1 MRGEEIR
8 GGGRAMDREAVREVF
23 LPRREDCL
31 EYLRKIRWKEG
42 VKCPYCGSLK
52 IWADGDTR
60 KGARKYECR
69 ECGRYFNDLNGT
81 IFDRHHFPIEEM
93 FYILKEMEAKS
104 TLQISRELG
113 RDDES
118 VLRFVRE
125 VHEGASGYAR
135 GISLEG
141 VVEVDEVYGHAGKK
155 GERRAGRGRR
165 RGLRKR
171 GRGTWEG
178 DQPPVLTLVKRG
190 RSRKFGSV

>member
-1 MRGEEIR
+1 
-8 GGGRAMDREAVREVF
+8 MDREAVREVF

-52 IWADGDTR
+52 IWADGYTR

-69 ECGRYFNDLNGT
+69 ECGRYFNDLTGT

-113 RDDES
+113 RDYES

-125 VHEGASGYAR
+125 VHEGLR
-135 GISLEG
+135 GMPG
-141 VVEVDEVYGHAGKK
+141 GFRWK
-155 GERRAGRGRR
+155 GWWKGTRWMGTRGRKGRG
-165 RGLRKR
+165 
-171 GRGTWEG
+171 GRGEAEG
-178 DQPPVLTLVKRG
+178 EG
-190 RSRKFGSV
+190 

>member
-1 MRGEEIR
+1 
-8 GGGRAMDREAVREVF
+8 
-23 LPRREDCL
+23 L
-31 EYLRKIRWKEG
+31 
-42 VKCPYCGSLK
+42 
-52 IWADGDTR
+52 
-60 KGARKYECR
+60 
-69 ECGRYFNDLNGT
+69 NDLTGT

-113 RDDES
+113 RDYES

-125 VHEGASGYAR
+125 VHDSGYAR

-141 VVEVDEVYGHAGKK
+141 VVEVDEVYVHAGKK
-155 GERRAGRGRR
+155 GERRARR

-190 RSRKFGSV
+190 RSRKFGSVG